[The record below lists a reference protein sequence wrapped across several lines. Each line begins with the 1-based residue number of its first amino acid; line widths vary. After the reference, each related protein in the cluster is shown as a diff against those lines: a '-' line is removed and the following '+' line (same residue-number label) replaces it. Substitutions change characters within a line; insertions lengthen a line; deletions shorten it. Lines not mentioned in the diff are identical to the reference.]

1 MEVIREFN
9 HQKAEAFAGKLIQIL
24 NDAAL
29 ALMTSIG
36 HRTGLFDAM
45 SQLPPSTS
53 KEIADAADL
62 NERYVRE
69 WLGAVT
75 VGGIVECE
83 PNGPRFSLPREHAGF
98 LTRAAGADN
107 SSVFAQYV
115 AMMGSAEDR
124 IIKCFQKGG
133 GVPYEEF
140 TRFHEVMAEDSGQS
154 VLSSLFSSILPLV
167 PGLFEQLEK
176 GITVLDVGCGQGHAL
191 NLMAKR
197 FPNSRFAGY
206 DLSQEAI
213 SSAKMRAEK
222 EGLGNL
228 RFEQK
233 DLTSFNIQEQFHLV
247 TAFDAIHDQARP
259 DQVLAGIARVL
270 RPDGVFLMQ
279 DIAASSY

>member
-107 SSVFAQYV
+107 ISVFAQYV

-124 IIKCFQKGG
+124 IIKCFLMSAAARA
-133 GVPYEEF
+133 VP
-140 TRFHEVMAEDSGQS
+140 
-154 VLSSLFSSILPLV
+154 
-167 PGLFEQLEK
+167 
-176 GITVLDVGCGQGHAL
+176 
-191 NLMAKR
+191 
-197 FPNSRFAGY
+197 
-206 DLSQEAI
+206 
-213 SSAKMRAEK
+213 
-222 EGLGNL
+222 
-228 RFEQK
+228 
-233 DLTSFNIQEQFHLV
+233 
-247 TAFDAIHDQARP
+247 
-259 DQVLAGIARVL
+259 
-270 RPDGVFLMQ
+270 
-279 DIAASSY
+279 